1 MKIFL
6 GGCMRI
12 ALISYLVFLIHQD
25 LEEDRKLYTL
35 EDVFWG
41 DASNDSRSR
50 YMPLIWTL
58 VYIPIS

>member
-1 MKIFL
+1 
-6 GGCMRI
+6 MRI